1 MGAPRLSTYVHV
13 VEMVTDDQG
22 KQSPGRAGVFGPGDS
37 LPDWAVAAISNP
49 DVWDGD
55 PPPRPEPTTP
65 TTPGESREQR
75 RARLLAQL
83 AELDGDESGT
93 AEPGDAGQGQG
104 DDGPPPKGGPGSD
117 AEAWRAY
124 AAGKGIEVPADAKRP
139 AIIAAL
145 DAAGVPTE

>member
-1 MGAPRLSTYVHV
+1 MGALRLSAFVHV
-13 VEMVTDDQG
+13 LEMVTDDQG
-22 KQSPGRAGVFGPGDS
+22 KQSPGRSGVFGPGDS

-55 PPPRPEPTTP
+55 PPPRPERTSG
-65 TTPGESREQR
+65 GESREQK

-83 AELDGDESGT
+83 AELDGDE
-93 AEPGDAGQGQG
+93 PGGNGPDGDQGQRG
-104 DDGPPPKGGPGSD
+104 DGPPPKGGPGSD

-124 AAGKGIEVPADAKRP
+124 AASKHVEVPADAKRP